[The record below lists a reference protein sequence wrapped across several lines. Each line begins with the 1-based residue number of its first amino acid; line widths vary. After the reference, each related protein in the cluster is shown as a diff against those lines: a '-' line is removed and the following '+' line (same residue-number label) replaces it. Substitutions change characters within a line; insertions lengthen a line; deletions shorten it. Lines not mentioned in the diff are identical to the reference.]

1 MSSLLLFL
9 LLNYPL
15 SMISFY
21 KLIQNILPIT
31 LISEPAVLHWDRI
44 LHKNVRSSDG
54 QDLVNVDAVDADSVV
69 IITGGAVK
77 NTGYENSKSMDSMGQ
92 RYS

>member
-1 MSSLLLFL
+1 
-9 LLNYPL
+9 
-15 SMISFY
+15 MISFY

-31 LISEPAVLHWDRI
+31 LISEPAVLDWDRI

-54 QDLVNVDAVDADSVV
+54 QDSVNVDAVDADSVV

-77 NTGYENSKSMDSMGQ
+77 NTGYQNPKSMHSMGQ